1 MMGRRPAFVGWRLLF
16 WLFVIEPSANKSYAQ
31 VMASRRKATMTAKKS
46 VKRAS
51 RSNVSLS
58 LSVELKRRIK
68 SAAAAR
74 ELSIK
79 EYLTRLLESESPVR
93 TGRVTAAM
101 IRRSDELRARQK

>member
-1 MMGRRPAFVGWRLLF
+1 
-16 WLFVIEPSANKSYAQ
+16 
-31 VMASRRKATMTAKKS
+31 MTAKKS

-58 LSVELKRRIK
+58 VSVELKRRIK

-74 ELSIK
+74 ELSVK

-93 TGRVTAAM
+93 TGRVTSAM
-101 IRRSDELRARQK
+101 IRRADELRARQKAPFPEDSVDLIREAREERDAQL